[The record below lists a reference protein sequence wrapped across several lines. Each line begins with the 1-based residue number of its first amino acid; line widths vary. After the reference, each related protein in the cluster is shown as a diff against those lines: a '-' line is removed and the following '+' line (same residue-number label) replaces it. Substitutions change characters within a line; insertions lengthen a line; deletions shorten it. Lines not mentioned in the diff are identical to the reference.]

1 MDAPRAGRGDKL
13 RRGDDRQLRRGGQGR
28 FGGDQERGERGN
40 AVTRRT
46 GADHALTQVV
56 AARKIYLV
64 CPGFPEILVIP
75 HSILKTLVFALPLL
89 ICTFAVVLGVSTLT
103 QAMQDDGGARV
114 LRWISVG
121 VLVLAVIDMLLLLGV
136 LGLQALNDDDH
147 HGSRD
152 E

>member
-1 MDAPRAGRGDKL
+1 VGTIDSCDGAVKVGSVETKNWENGESGETPSRIARAY
-13 RRGDDRQLRRGGQGR
+13 
-28 FGGDQERGERGN
+28 
-40 AVTRRT
+40 
-46 GADHALTQVV
+46 HALTPAAV
-56 AARKIYLV
+56 ARKIYLV

-103 QAMQDDGGARV
+103 QAMQDDAGARV

-136 LGLQALNDDDH
+136 LGLRALSDDDH

>member
-1 MDAPRAGRGDKL
+1 
-13 RRGDDRQLRRGGQGR
+13 
-28 FGGDQERGERGN
+28 
-40 AVTRRT
+40 
-46 GADHALTQVV
+46 
-56 AARKIYLV
+56 
-64 CPGFPEILVIP
+64 VIP
-75 HSILKTLVFALPLL
+75 RSILKTLVFALPLL

-103 QAMQDDGGARV
+103 QAMQDEVGARV

-136 LGLQALNDDDH
+136 LGLQALNDDH

>member
-1 MDAPRAGRGDKL
+1 
-13 RRGDDRQLRRGGQGR
+13 
-28 FGGDQERGERGN
+28 
-40 AVTRRT
+40 
-46 GADHALTQVV
+46 
-56 AARKIYLV
+56 
-64 CPGFPEILVIP
+64 VIP
-75 HSILKTLVFALPLL
+75 RSVLKTLVLALPLL
-89 ICTFAVVLGVSTLT
+89 VCTFAVVLGVSALT
-103 QAMQDDGGARV
+103 QAMQDESGART